1 MASLSFITSQ
11 LLSAQEVKEMREA
24 FLQIDISK
32 DGEITKEELIDAFK
46 TRPNL
51 RRNFGDS
58 DVD

>member
-1 MASLSFITSQ
+1 
-11 LLSAQEVKEMREA
+11 MREA